1 MNNVRN
7 KCLLLVRVST
17 LKQDFDEQEKELYQ
31 LALNDGYTDENII
44 AICEKESGIKLSEE
58 DRNGLNRMKE
68 EISKGDVGCVYA
80 WEISRI
86 ARKKKIIFSITDYL
100 VANGIQLII
109 KEPYLKLLNPD
120 GTINDGAE
128 TILTLF
134 SQLAE
139 SEMRNKQARWK
150 RTRVANSKAGIW
162 NGGASIRFGYTV
174 DENNRYII
182 DEEQANIVKLI
193 YEIYTTSLLGQ
204 THLQRELAKRGYNI
218 SQDRIRR
225 ILSFEGYTGAVVN
238 SPYYE
243 KIDGKFV
250 KKSGHDLIYP
260 AIITDEIFKKAQQ
273 KKEKSNTEAHKGKN
287 YYFARGIL
295 KCPVCGHSYIGYKHG
310 GLYQCV
316 AYKHANTDIEKCYNN
331 VSININVLDTLLWDA
346 AASEYISERAKSS
359 ADSKAQYQ
367 KQIKAYQEIID
378 STDKKIQKVQMKKK
392 RLALIFA
399 DGAIDEEEYQKR
411 KLDVETEISE
421 ILKDKVAAEERIQQ
435 LHKLLNSAEQAS
447 FVDIIRDMAED
458 TFTMSDLKEM
468 CEIVHMYISEVEL
481 YENNLKGYKTR
492 HIKITAVSGEV
503 YEYLT
508 RYTCGGN
515 HEHHYFRKIE
525 GVVSSFDSWVRI
537 NPEIIIKRRLGR
549 TCTKDETE
557 PVITVIRSKEPYYKQ

>member
-1 MNNVRN
+1 MNNGRN

-17 LKQDFDEQEKELYQ
+17 QKQDFDEQEKELYQ
-31 LALNDGYTDENII
+31 LALNDGYTDII

-86 ARKKKIIFSITDYL
+86 ARKKKVIFSITDYL

-162 NGGASIRFGYTV
+162 NGGASIRFGYAV

-182 DEEQANIVKLI
+182 DEEQAKVVRLL
-193 YEIYTTSLLGQ
+193 YEIYTTTLLGQ
-204 THLQRELAKRGYNI
+204 IHLQREMKRRGYDL

-243 KIDGKFV
+243 KIDGKFI

-260 AIITDEIFKKAQQ
+260 AIITVETFKKAQK
-273 KKEKSNTEAHKGKN
+273 KKETANSNAHKGDN

-295 KCPVCGHSYIGYKHG
+295 KCALCEHSYLGYKHS
-310 GLYQCV
+310 GLYMCI
-316 AYKHANTDIEKCYNN
+316 AYKHDNKDIKKCHNN
-331 VSININVLDTLLWDA
+331 VTININVLDTLLWDA
-346 AASEYISERAKSS
+346 ASSEYISERAKNS
-359 ADSKAQYQ
+359 ADSRAQYQ

-378 STDKKIQKVQMKKK
+378 STDMKIQKVQLKKK

-399 DGAIDEEEYQKR
+399 DGIIDEEEYQKR

-421 ILKDKVAAEERIQQ
+421 IIKDKVGAEERIQQ
-435 LHKLLNSAEQAS
+435 LNKLLNNVEQAS
-447 FVDIIRDMAED
+447 FVDILRDMAED
-458 TFTMSDLKEM
+458 TFTISDLKEM
-468 CEIVHMYISEVEL
+468 CEIVHMYISKIEL
-481 YENNLKGYKTR
+481 SENNLKGNKTK

-508 RYTCGGN
+508 RYTCGGK

-525 GVVSSFDSWVRI
+525 GVVSSFDSWERI

-557 PVITVIRSKEPYYKQ
+557 PLITVIRSKEPYYKQ